1 MGTVLLSGCWDTHL
15 SGQTKAKALVEK
27 RFQGQIA
34 HRSCYA
40 HLRAQNCCCCSHE
53 NLWLGCRYYVDNG
66 GFCKWNAYKL
76 HVHGI
81 RGIPMYTNA
90 CRIPYTHIYPFFLQ
104 SLGLKAQ
111 KDTERRLCGCHP
123 ERLHLLRLGS
133 YRLFVGCHGLSR
145 RPPVESPKF
154 PRSVK

>member
-27 RFQGQIA
+27 RFQGQLA

-66 GFCKWNAYKL
+66 GFCKWNAYKM

-81 RGIPMYTNA
+81 RGIPMYTNV
-90 CRIPYTHIYPFFLQ
+90 CRIPYTPF
-104 SLGLKAQ
+104 SAKPG
-111 KDTERRLCGCHP
+111 TESAERHRKTRTMRLPSWTTTPPPSWLISPLCWVPWP
-123 ERLHLLRLGS
+123 EPAP
-133 YRLFVGCHGLSR
+133 SR
-145 RPPVESPKF
+145 GKPKV
-154 PRSVK
+154 S